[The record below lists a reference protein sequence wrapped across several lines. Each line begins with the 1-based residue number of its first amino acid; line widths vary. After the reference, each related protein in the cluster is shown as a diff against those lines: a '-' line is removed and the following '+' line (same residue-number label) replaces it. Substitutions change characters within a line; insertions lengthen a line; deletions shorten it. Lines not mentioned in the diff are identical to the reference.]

1 MSGPNADPAHIV
13 IASTRRSWT
22 PEQKQAI
29 LAEAQEAGTTASA
42 VARRHGLHPS
52 LLFRWRR
59 EALEAERTA
68 ALPRQPAF
76 VPLGLPAPAGV
87 AAACDRSTNPV
98 IEIEFA
104 GGHRLRADVSIDIAV
119 LRSVIEVLVGR

>member
-1 MSGPNADPAHIV
+1 MSEPTANPTHIV

-22 PEQKQAI
+22 AEQKQAI
-29 LAEAQEAGTTASA
+29 LAETQDVGTTTSA
-42 VARRHGLHPS
+42 VARRHGVHPS

-59 EALEAERTA
+59 EAFEAERTA
-68 ALPRQPAF
+68 ALPQQPPF

-87 AAACDRSTNPV
+87 ATVCDRSTSPV

-104 GGHRLRADVSIDIAV
+104 SGHRLRADVSIDIGV
-119 LRSVIEVLVGR
+119 LRSVIEVLVV

>member
-1 MSGPNADPAHIV
+1 MSGSTAHPLHIV

-22 PEQKQAI
+22 AEQKQAI
-29 LAEAQEAGTTASA
+29 LTETQEAGTTASA

-68 ALPRQPAF
+68 ALPRQPGF

-87 AAACDRSTNPV
+87 AAACGRSTSPV

-104 GGHRLRADVSIDIAV
+104 NGHRLRADISIDIAV